1 MSPEIT
7 APHFVVPCDISPS
20 VHCAANRKILSGRK
34 DLQKS
39 RKRSLLK
46 LLFPYASGRRSTAGL
61 LEQMPRSQDRRASA
75 RLDSSVTS
83 PLRSTTNLTPRHSYA
98 LAKSK
103 NTSSESKSSAA
114 SKNVIG
120 DKMTP
125 KTIITNP
132 ANPRR
137 NSTKSRESVTGSVFF
152 RAICQ
157 LRRPQA
163 MPSGSSKIIAQEN
176 ATIPSR
182 PRAGKSAR
190 MPIVPQASPMI
201 AKSGQ
206 VRTASNLSR
215 YDWMNVSIKIAA
227 SCGMF

>member
-1 MSPEIT
+1 
-7 APHFVVPCDISPS
+7 
-20 VHCAANRKILSGRK
+20 
-34 DLQKS
+34 
-39 RKRSLLK
+39 
-46 LLFPYASGRRSTAGL
+46 
-61 LEQMPRSQDRRASA
+61 
-75 RLDSSVTS
+75 
-83 PLRSTTNLTPRHSYA
+83 
-98 LAKSK
+98 
-103 NTSSESKSSAA
+103 
-114 SKNVIG
+114 
-120 DKMTP
+120 
-125 KTIITNP
+125 
-132 ANPRR
+132 
-137 NSTKSRESVTGSVFF
+137 
-152 RAICQ
+152 
-157 LRRPQA
+157 